1 MPTLPDPP
9 PLHDLTWRP
18 WTLDDADAL
27 ARHMLR
33 VDAAERLE
41 SVSGTELYRWL
52 LGQDGFDPAT
62 DSLAGFDASGEVRA
76 EVKVWAPRTDAG
88 ARAFIW
94 LDAAPPATDLR
105 PFLIAWGE
113 ARSRQILEAIDPAL
127 ERVIR
132 VGAEEHRT
140 ELRAQIE
147 AAGFPPA
154 RSWVVMRRALSPLP
168 PAPALPEG
176 VRIEPWSAA
185 FEEAAR
191 LASNEAFADH
201 WGSQPMTPE
210 MWQGIYRNSEVFRP
224 DLSFLAV
231 AGDEVVA
238 LCLAEVSEENNV
250 NRGSAEVYIDRV
262 GTRRSH
268 RRSGIASHLVVR
280 TLAAAASTGLEVAA
294 LDVDETSHTQ
304 ATTVYRRL
312 GFEVTERSITYVKTV
327 DRADRPE
334 G

>member
-1 MPTLPDPP
+1 MPALPEPP
-9 PLHDLTWRP
+9 ALHDLTWRA

-33 VDAAERLE
+33 VDAAEHLE
-41 SVSGTELYRWL
+41 SAPGTELYRWL
-52 LGQDGFDPAT
+52 VGQDGFDPAT
-62 DSLAGFDASGEVRA
+62 DTLAGFDAAGEVRA
-76 EVKVWAPRTDAG
+76 EAKVWAPRTETG

-105 PFLIAWGE
+105 PFLLAWAE

-132 VGAEEHRT
+132 VGAEEHRI

-154 RSWVVMRRALSPLP
+154 RSWVVMRRELT
-168 PAPALPEG
+168 ALPEAPSLPANIR
-176 VRIEPWSAA
+176 VEPWSAA
-185 FEEAAR
+185 FEEEAR

-201 WGSQPMTPE
+201 WGSQPMTRE
-210 MWQGIYRNSEVFRP
+210 MWQGIYRSSEVFRP

-231 AGDEVVA
+231 AGDEVVS
-238 LCLAEVSEENNV
+238 LCLTEVSEESNAH
-250 NRGSAEVYIDRV
+250 RGTAEVYIDRV
-262 GTRRSH
+262 GTRRAH

-280 TLAAAASTGLEVAA
+280 TLQAAASAGLHAAA

-312 GFEVTERSITYVKTV
+312 GFEVAERSITYVKTV
-327 DRADRPE
+327 
-334 G
+334 